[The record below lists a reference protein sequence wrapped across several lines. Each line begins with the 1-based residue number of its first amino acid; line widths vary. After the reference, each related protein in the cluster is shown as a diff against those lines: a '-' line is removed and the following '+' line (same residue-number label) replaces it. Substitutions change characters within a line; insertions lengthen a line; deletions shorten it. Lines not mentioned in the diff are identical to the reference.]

1 MNLRPNQRIQPT
13 PLPGPQDRSFLK
25 IAFPIYQ
32 GCSRRSAAD
41 AQAVGLHR
49 INPAAL
55 EHPVTLEHTFVCIT
69 ENGTQVDQEL
79 TLRYLSLTAR
89 LAVALICFERYCRAH
104 QLITHEIKVF
114 LDYLWDF
121 PIVNGP
127 LSFRAW
133 ERQQPD
139 LVTVG
144 LGGDIP
150 DTYLVWLH
158 DAGISSDTFR
168 RLVEHTVEII
178 YGSFYAAADDEEAHM
193 HLQHVLAITEQ
204 NENISGLLSQ
214 FSQSRFIDR
223 QGWGIPLSEAERD
236 GWRVRAKAT
245 DA

>member
-1 MNLRPNQRIQPT
+1 MRVGKGNASRCACAYQSIRPQHRQIRT
-13 PLPGPQDRSFLK
+13 DFLYGSK
-25 IAFPIYQ
+25 
-32 GCSRRSAAD
+32 
-41 AQAVGLHR
+41 
-49 INPAAL
+49 
-55 EHPVTLEHTFVCIT
+55 
-69 ENGTQVDQEL
+69 
-79 TLRYLSLTAR
+79 
-89 LAVALICFERYCRAH
+89 
-104 QLITHEIKVF
+104 F

-144 LGGDIP
+144 LRGDIP